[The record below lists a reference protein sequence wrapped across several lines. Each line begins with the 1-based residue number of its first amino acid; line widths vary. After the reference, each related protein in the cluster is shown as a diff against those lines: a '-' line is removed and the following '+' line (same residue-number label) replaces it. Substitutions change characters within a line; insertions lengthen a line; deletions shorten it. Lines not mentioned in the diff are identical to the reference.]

1 MGDKITNEDGCL
13 GQEKNQNG
21 GKKPP
26 TGGDEMVDRD
36 NATLIHSNN
45 RDSGMTMKFVYVS
58 ISPFLKASKARTSV
72 TYCMASR
79 IGMRFRRSLSVGSL
93 IQPWIG
99 MALSRQQLIRK
110 NDMNV

>member
-1 MGDKITNEDGCL
+1 MRMGDKITNEDGCL

-45 RDSGMTMKFVYVS
+45 RTQ
-58 ISPFLKASKARTSV
+58 A
-72 TYCMASR
+72 
-79 IGMRFRRSLSVGSL
+79 
-93 IQPWIG
+93 
-99 MALSRQQLIRK
+99 
-110 NDMNV
+110 